1 MITVYLIEHEAINYL
16 FFQNCSVKEYGCDD
30 DVMKMNLIFLPN
42 LKNENINSIQ
52 FVYLLNCQYSTF
64 HAQIEIWIWHASLIV
79 VLFTASNVHCVIIL
93 GFYAITNG
101 RLEPEYHKFIRHT
114 MQYIDVWQNIFHM
127 HICGGLYDGQLDKNK
142 SVCSMLKRQQCAC
155 VCAVCMLC
163 AASIY
168 KLICTQLCRKHP
180 RTWVLYIV
188 LCVSVVPRINQYRE
202 RKKIL
207 YILFYKYEYL
217 YRLPRATWTH
227 ISCIRI

>member
-1 MITVYLIEHEAINYL
+1 M
-16 FFQNCSVKEYGCDD
+16 

-101 RLEPEYHKFIRHT
+101 
-114 MQYIDVWQNIFHM
+114 IFHM

-155 VCAVCMLC
+155 VCAVCMLG

-202 RKKIL
+202 RKKNPLYSIL
-207 YILFYKYEYL
+207 
-217 YRLPRATWTH
+217 
-227 ISCIRI
+227 